1 MSIRLMALVAGIAV
15 LSASEVWAEPTPV
28 MVRALS
34 ADAKF
39 IGGSMGGVRVKLR
52 DARTG
57 ALLAEGLTEGGTG
70 DTNLIMREPRVRGAR
85 ISDANSAGFRA
96 TLDLGRPTL
105 VRAEATGPVGKPGSA
120 ITVTSTMWLL
130 PGRPVEGDGWILTF
144 PGLVVEP
151 TWKTVA
157 GRLEVKAK
165 VTLMCGCPIEPG
177 GLWDAGRYGV
187 EIAIVGG
194 AIPSRPISMTYSG
207 EASVFAASLPRP
219 PRGRYRLLVTAADQ
233 RTPNV
238 GVAEKSIRID

>member
-1 MSIRLMALVAGIAV
+1 MSKRLMALLVSAAV
-15 LSASEVWAEPTPV
+15 LSAPDAWAEPTPV

-39 IGGSMGGVRVKLR
+39 IGGTMGGVRVKLR
-52 DARTG
+52 DVRTG

-70 DTNLIMREPRVRGAR
+70 DTNLLMRQPRVRGAR
-85 ISDANSAGFRA
+85 ISDASSAGFRA
-96 TLDLGRPTL
+96 TLDLDRPTL

-177 GLWDAGRYGV
+177 GLWDAGRYKV
-187 EIAIVGG
+187 EIALLDG
-194 AIPSRPISMTYSG
+194 AERSRPVTMDYAG
-207 EASVFAASLPRP
+207 EASVFAASLPKP

-233 RTPNV
+233 NTPNV
-238 GVAEKSIRID
+238 GVAESPIRID